1 MQDPTYK
8 IFLCDY
14 INPQTEKKATLVRN
28 GAIVLKKQNRPK
40 NQCLYKIYEKGE
52 EKSILPK
59 YFNKQSVE
67 VIQMTKLLALP
78 AFFDMHFHWVQ
89 DGVCLK
95 PKISLLDW
103 LKKYTWPYEA
113 KFKNKKFSSHKA
125 YEFSKLLTK
134 VGTLGGACYSSI
146 HSNALEDAFKNFLG
160 DFLIGNVIMTI
171 NSPKYL
177 CMKSGE
183 TATLIRKMITK
194 YQGRYALTPRFAL
207 SVDAPLM
214 RELGDYI
221 KKKKIF
227 VQTHLSETKVEIKA
241 VLDLYK
247 EFMGFEKVKTY
258 TEIYDKCKLIG
269 PRSLFGHG
277 IYLSSKELSILKK
290 KKAWIAHCPT
300 SNAPIKDKGLG
311 SGLFDFKKIESAGV
325 NWVLASDVGGG
336 PYLSMFDVIE
346 SFVSQ
351 NKKKLISSAT
361 YTKGLFHSTLK
372 SAEFLGLK
380 KTHGNL
386 DRGKYANMIFVESP
400 SVRDNEKSEEV
411 LKKIISK
418 NKLNRKKY
426 NEMVY
431 YTYYKGHEVYNSRSR

>member
-28 GAIVLKKQNRPK
+28 GAIVLKKQNKPK

-67 VIQMTKLLALP
+67 VVQMTKLLALP

-89 DGVCLK
+89 DGVCLR
-95 PKISLLDW
+95 PKISLLNW

-113 KFKNKKFSSHKA
+113 KFKNIKFSNKKA

-146 HSNALEDAFKNFLG
+146 HSNALEDAFKNFKG
-160 DFLIGNVIMTI
+160 DFIIGNVIMTI

-177 CMKSGE
+177 SMTSRD
-183 TATLIRKMITK
+183 TAALVRKMVAK

-221 KKKKIF
+221 KNKKIF

-247 EFMGFEKVKTY
+247 AFIGFEKVKTY
-258 TEIYDKCKLIG
+258 TEIYDKCHLIG

-277 IYLSSKELSILKK
+277 IYLSSKELSLLKK

-311 SGLFDFKKIESAGV
+311 SGLFDFKKIERAGV

-346 SFVSQ
+346 SYVSQ
-351 NKKKLISSAT
+351 NNKKLITSAT
-361 YTKGLFHSTLK
+361 YIKGLYHSTLK

-386 DRGKYANMIFVESP
+386 DEGKYANMIFVASP
-400 SVRDNEKSEEV
+400 AAQDHEKVEEV
-411 LKKIISK
+411 LSKIISK
-418 NKLNRKKY
+418 NKSNRKQY

-431 YTYYKGHEVYNSRSR
+431 YTYYKGHEVYSSRSR